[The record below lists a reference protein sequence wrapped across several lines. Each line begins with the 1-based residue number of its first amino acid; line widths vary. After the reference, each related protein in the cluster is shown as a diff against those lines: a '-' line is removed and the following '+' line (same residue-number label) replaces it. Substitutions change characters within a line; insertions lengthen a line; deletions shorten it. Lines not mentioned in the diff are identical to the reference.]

1 MTSGLWRPHSSRV
14 TSQVCVVEKRTPV
27 KEDRTRFKL
36 SRLQA
41 HSALHHLLIAALLAV
56 CLALV
61 LPGTSEA
68 HAILLRSDPAKDAVL
83 SVAPDQV
90 RLWFSEALNPAF
102 STTAVV
108 NEANQRVDRRD
119 AFVSPNDATEMDV
132 SLRPNLT
139 PGVYVVVWR
148 TDSADDG
155 HVLTGSFLFTLAR
168 PDGTVPTLSGG
179 TVLGQNALGG
189 SNATGQDSGQ
199 LDGLALFNLLMIT
212 LVELGAVFWVGAQ
225 FWPIF
230 VLLPSAEDH
239 EELSASN
246 QQAQQRFERRF
257 SLPTLLLLLL
267 ANFGVLLGQALTVT
281 GGNVANAFA
290 PTLLVSLVTNGRF
303 GTFWIMRVIVIV
315 LALRL
320 SLYQLQ
326 LYRSRRSLPRLVN
339 TVLPW
344 ANLLLGL
351 ALFIAMTMSSHA
363 SAVAGSTGV
372 LALVVDWL
380 HLVAAALWVGG
391 MLYIVT
397 SYLPILRSS
406 PIAERARSLV
416 TVLPYYSPWALVG
429 VGIMAVT
436 GPLSATIELSSWEQ
450 LFATAYGRTLVV
462 KVLLVGA
469 LLLTSAVHVLLLR
482 PRLKKEVKKYAYAAQ
497 RLQAHQATPTPNPTA
512 LLVGQVHLPEERQA
526 HEADRPMQEQPQSS
540 EVTPESGFT
549 ARAIAQ
555 QVRLRERRLA
565 KRSRQLTRVLS
576 WEPLLG
582 VAVLVCVGLLSVFGG
597 TLSPITA
604 VQQAGSP
611 AGTAAPFH
619 ATAKTKDGKLTVT
632 LSINPNRAGPNG
644 FQASVADARTGAPV
658 TNVGVS
664 LYTTILDMDMG
675 TDTVNLQP
683 DGKGHFSA
691 TGDLVMGG
699 HWQIRIQVRTPDNT
713 LHEAI
718 VKVTTSF

>member
-1 MTSGLWRPHSSRV
+1 
-14 TSQVCVVEKRTPV
+14 V
-27 KEDRTRFKL
+27 KEDRTRFRT
-36 SRLQA
+36 SRLRV
-41 HSALHHLLIAALLAV
+41 HSVRRRLLIAALLAV

-90 RLWFSEALNPAF
+90 RMWFSETLNPAA
-102 STTAVV
+102 STAAVV
-108 NEANQRVDRRD
+108 NQANQRIDKRN
-119 AFVSPNDATEMDV
+119 AFVSPDDATEMDV
-132 SLRPNLT
+132 SLQPNLS

-155 HVLTGSFLFTLAR
+155 HVLTGSFLFTVTR

-189 SNATGQDSGQ
+189 SNATGQDTGQ
-199 LDGLALFNLLMIT
+199 LDGLTLFNLLMIT

-246 QQAQQRFERRF
+246 QQVRQRFERRF

-267 ANFGVLLGQALTVT
+267 ANGGVLLGQALTVT
-281 GGNVANAFA
+281 GGNIANAFA
-290 PTLLVSLVTNGRF
+290 PTLLANLLTSGRF

-315 LALRL
+315 LATRL

-326 LYRSRRSLPRLVN
+326 LYRWRRSLPRLASAI
-339 TVLPW
+339 LPW

-391 MLYIVT
+391 MLYIAT
-397 SYLPILRSS
+397 SYLPVLRAS
-406 PIAERARSLV
+406 PVAERARSLV

-429 VGIMAVT
+429 VVIMAVT
-436 GPLSATIELSSWEQ
+436 GPLSATIELTSWEQ
-450 LFATAYGRTLVV
+450 LFATAYGRALVV
-462 KVLLVGA
+462 KVLLVGS
-469 LLLTSAVHVLLLR
+469 LLLTSAVHVFLLR
-482 PRLKKEVKKYAYAAQ
+482 PRLKKEVKKYAYAAS
-497 RLQAHQATPTPNPTA
+497 RLQAQQETLALSPTA
-512 LLVGQVHLPEERQA
+512 LFVGQVHLSEEQQA
-526 HEADRPMQEQPQSS
+526 HEADHPMQIQPPSS
-540 EVTPESGFT
+540 QATPELSRT

-555 QVRLRERRLA
+555 QVRLREGRLA
-565 KRSRQLTRVLS
+565 KRSRQLTHILR

-582 VAVLVCVGLLSVFGG
+582 VAVLVCVGLLNVFGG
-597 TLSPITA
+597 TLSPT
-604 VQQAGSP
+604 
-611 AGTAAPFH
+611 TAAQQSEPPTATAPPFH
-619 ATAKTKDGKLTVT
+619 ATAKTKDGELTVT

-644 FQASVADARTGAPV
+644 FQVSVADTRTGAPV

-699 HWQIRIQVRTPDNT
+699 HWQIRIQVRTLDNT
-713 LHEAI
+713 LHEAT
-718 VKVTTSF
+718 VKVLTPF

>member
-1 MTSGLWRPHSSRV
+1 MYT
-14 TSQVCVVEKRTPV
+14 EKRTCV
-27 KEDRTRFKL
+27 KEDRTRSMM

-168 PDGTVPTLSGG
+168 LDGSVPTLSGG
-179 TVLGQNALGG
+179 IVLGQNALGG

-363 SAVAGSTGV
+363 SAVGGSALGRGHALHRHQLLANSPQQSDCRAGT
-372 LALVVDWL
+372 LTR
-380 HLVAAALWVGG
+380 HRAALLFTLGPGG
-391 MLYIVT
+391 GGHHGGYRPAQRHDRV
-397 SYLPILRSS
+397 
-406 PIAERARSLV
+406 E
-416 TVLPYYSPWALVG
+416 
-429 VGIMAVT
+429 
-436 GPLSATIELSSWEQ
+436 
-450 LFATAYGRTLVV
+450 
-462 KVLLVGA
+462 LVGA
-469 LLLTSAVHVLLLR
+469 VVRDGLRADAGRQGAAGRSAAPDQRR
-482 PRLKKEVKKYAYAAQ
+482 PRSPA
-497 RLQAHQATPTPNPTA
+497 PTA
-512 LLVGQVHLPEERQA
+512 PEKIGE
-526 HEADRPMQEQPQSS
+526 
-540 EVTPESGFT
+540 EVCLCCSTSPGSPGNTHTESYRA
-549 ARAIAQ
+549 AR
-555 QVRLRERRLA
+555 R
-565 KRSRQLTRVLS
+565 
-576 WEPLLG
+576 
-582 VAVLVCVGLLSVFGG
+582 
-597 TLSPITA
+597 
-604 VQQAGSP
+604 AGSP
-611 AGTAAPFH
+611 A
-619 ATAKTKDGKLTVT
+619 
-632 LSINPNRAGPNG
+632 
-644 FQASVADARTGAPV
+644 
-658 TNVGVS
+658 
-664 LYTTILDMDMG
+664 
-675 TDTVNLQP
+675 
-683 DGKGHFSA
+683 
-691 TGDLVMGG
+691 
-699 HWQIRIQVRTPDNT
+699 
-713 LHEAI
+713 
-718 VKVTTSF
+718 

>member
-1 MTSGLWRPHSSRV
+1 M
-14 TSQVCVVEKRTPV
+14 
-27 KEDRTRFKL
+27 

-380 HLVAAALWVGG
+380 HLVAAAL
-391 MLYIVT
+391 
-397 SYLPILRSS
+397 
-406 PIAERARSLV
+406 
-416 TVLPYYSPWALVG
+416 
-429 VGIMAVT
+429 
-436 GPLSATIELSSWEQ
+436 
-450 LFATAYGRTLVV
+450 
-462 KVLLVGA
+462 
-469 LLLTSAVHVLLLR
+469 
-482 PRLKKEVKKYAYAAQ
+482 
-497 RLQAHQATPTPNPTA
+497 
-512 LLVGQVHLPEERQA
+512 
-526 HEADRPMQEQPQSS
+526 
-540 EVTPESGFT
+540 
-549 ARAIAQ
+549 
-555 QVRLRERRLA
+555 
-565 KRSRQLTRVLS
+565 
-576 WEPLLG
+576 
-582 VAVLVCVGLLSVFGG
+582 
-597 TLSPITA
+597 
-604 VQQAGSP
+604 
-611 AGTAAPFH
+611 
-619 ATAKTKDGKLTVT
+619 
-632 LSINPNRAGPNG
+632 
-644 FQASVADARTGAPV
+644 
-658 TNVGVS
+658 
-664 LYTTILDMDMG
+664 
-675 TDTVNLQP
+675 
-683 DGKGHFSA
+683 
-691 TGDLVMGG
+691 
-699 HWQIRIQVRTPDNT
+699 
-713 LHEAI
+713 
-718 VKVTTSF
+718 

>member
-1 MTSGLWRPHSSRV
+1 MVILVLNVGRPTTIVHRTLDGCRKNSYNPICSPVEGTHQNGAGPSRLV
-14 TSQVCVVEKRTPV
+14 GGIRIILVKPRTYAYREENECV
-27 KEDRTRFKL
+27 KEDRTRPMM
-36 SRLQA
+36 SRLQVN
-41 HSALHHLLIAALLAV
+41 SVRRRLLIAALLAV

-61 LPGTSEA
+61 LPGTSEE
-68 HAILLRSDPAKDAVL
+68 HAILLRSEPAKDAVL

-267 ANFGVLLGQALTVT
+267 ANGGVLVGQALTVT
-281 GGNVANAFA
+281 GGNVANALA
-290 PTLLVSLVTNGRF
+290 PTLLAGLLTSGRF
-303 GTFWIMRVIVIV
+303 GTFWIARVIVIL

-326 LYRSRRSLPRLVN
+326 LHRSRRGPRPRLGNVI
-339 TVLPW
+339 LPW

-351 ALFIAMTMSSHA
+351 TLFIAMAMSSHA
-363 SAVAGSTGV
+363 SAVSGTTGV

-391 MLYIVT
+391 MLYIAT
-397 SYLPILRSS
+397 SYLPVLRSS

-416 TVLPYYSPWALVG
+416 TVLSYYSPWALVG

-604 VQQAGSP
+604 V
-611 AGTAAPFH
+611 
-619 ATAKTKDGKLTVT
+619 
-632 LSINPNRAGPNG
+632 
-644 FQASVADARTGAPV
+644 
-658 TNVGVS
+658 
-664 LYTTILDMDMG
+664 
-675 TDTVNLQP
+675 
-683 DGKGHFSA
+683 
-691 TGDLVMGG
+691 
-699 HWQIRIQVRTPDNT
+699 
-713 LHEAI
+713 
-718 VKVTTSF
+718 

>member
-1 MTSGLWRPHSSRV
+1 M
-14 TSQVCVVEKRTPV
+14 SQ
-27 KEDRTRFKL
+27 
-36 SRLQA
+36 LQVN
-41 HSALHHLLIAALLAV
+41 SARRRLLIAALLAV

-83 SVAPDQV
+83 SAAPYQV
-90 RLWFSEALNPAF
+90 RMWFTEALNPAA
-102 STTAVV
+102 STAAVV
-108 NEANQRVDRRD
+108 NEANQRVDKRD
-119 AFVSPNDATEMDV
+119 AFVSPNDTTEMDV
-132 SLRPNLT
+132 SVKPNLS

-148 TDSADDG
+148 TGSADDG

-189 SNATGQDSGQ
+189 GNTTEQNSGQ
-199 LDGLALFNLLMIT
+199 LDGLTLFNLIMIT

-230 VLLPSAEDH
+230 VLLPSTEDH
-239 EELSASN
+239 EELSLSN
-246 QQAQQRFERRF
+246 QQVQQRFERRF

-267 ANFGVLLGQALTVT
+267 ANGGVLLGQALTVT
-281 GGNVANAFA
+281 GGNIANAFA
-290 PTLLVSLVTNGRF
+290 PTLLINLVTNGRF
-303 GTFWIMRVIVIV
+303 GTFWILRLIVIV

-326 LYRSRRSLPRLVN
+326 LYRSRRSLPRRVS
-339 TVLPW
+339 TILPW

-363 SAVAGSTGV
+363 AAVAGSTGV

-391 MLYIVT
+391 MLYIAT
-397 SYLPILRSS
+397 SYLPALRRSTV
-406 PIAERARSLV
+406 AERARSLV
-416 TVLPYYSPWALVG
+416 TVLPYYSPWALAG
-429 VGIMAVT
+429 VVIMAVT
-436 GPLSATIELSSWEQ
+436 GPLSATIELNSWEQ

-482 PRLKKEVKKYAYAAQ
+482 PGLKKEVKKYAYAES
-497 RLQAHQATPTPNPTA
+497 RLQAHQATYTPSPTA
-512 LLVGQVHLPEERQA
+512 LLVGQIHKT
-526 HEADRPMQEQPQSS
+526 DDPMQSQPPSS
-540 EVTPESGFT
+540 QITAELGRT
-549 ARAIAQ
+549 ARLLAQ
-555 QVRLRERRLA
+555 QVRLREGRLA
-565 KRSRQLTRVLS
+565 KRSRRLIRVLR
-576 WEPLLG
+576 WEPFLG
-582 VAVLVCVGLLSVFGG
+582 VAVLICVGLLSVFGG
-597 TLSPITA
+597 TLTPTTA
-604 VQQAGSP
+604 AQQAGP
-611 AGTAAPFH
+611 PTATAAPFH
-619 ATAKTKDGKLTVT
+619 ATAKTKDGTLSVT
-632 LSINPNRAGPNG
+632 LYINPNTAGPNG
-644 FQASVADARTGAPV
+644 FLVSVADARTGAPV

-675 TDTVNLQP
+675 TDSVNLQP
-683 DGKGHFSA
+683 DGKGHFSG

-699 HWQIRIQVRTPDNT
+699 NWQIRIQVRTPNNT
-713 LHEAI
+713 LHEAT
-718 VKVTTSF
+718 VKVVTAF

>member
-1 MTSGLWRPHSSRV
+1 M
-14 TSQVCVVEKRTPV
+14 SQ
-27 KEDRTRFKL
+27 
-36 SRLQA
+36 LQVN
-41 HSALHHLLIAALLAV
+41 SVRRRLLIAALLAF

-68 HAILLRSDPAKDAVL
+68 HAILLRSDPTKDAVL
-83 SVAPDQV
+83 SAAPYQV
-90 RLWFSEALNPAF
+90 RMWFSEALNPAA
-102 STTAVV
+102 STAAVV
-108 NEANQRVDRRD
+108 NEANQRVDKRD

-132 SLRPNLT
+132 SLQPHLS

-148 TDSADDG
+148 TGSADDG
-155 HVLTGSFLFTLAR
+155 HILTGSFLFTLTR

-189 SNATGQDSGQ
+189 GNTTGQDSGQ
-199 LDGLALFNLLMIT
+199 LDGLTLFNLIMIT

-239 EELSASN
+239 AELSASN
-246 QQAQQRFERRF
+246 QQVQQRFERRF

-267 ANFGVLLGQALTVT
+267 ANGGVLLGQALTVT
-281 GGNVANAFA
+281 GGNIANAFA
-290 PTLLVSLVTNGRF
+290 PTLLASLVINGRF

-326 LYRSRRSLPRLVN
+326 LYRSRRSLPRRV
-339 TVLPW
+339 TTILPW

-391 MLYIVT
+391 MLYIAT
-397 SYLPILRSS
+397 CYLPVLRRS

-416 TVLPYYSPWALVG
+416 TVLPYYSPWALAG
-429 VGIMAVT
+429 VVIMTVT
-436 GPLSATIELSSWEQ
+436 GPLNATIELNSWEQ

-482 PRLKKEVKKYAYAAQ
+482 PGLKKEVRKYAYAES
-497 RLQAHQATPTPNPTA
+497 RLQAHQATLAPSPIA
-512 LLVGQVHLPEERQA
+512 LLVGQVHLSEERQA
-526 HEADRPMQEQPQSS
+526 HEADHPMQSQPPSS
-540 EVTPESGFT
+540 QIAAESGRA
-549 ARAIAQ
+549 ARLLAQ
-555 QVRLRERRLA
+555 QVRLRERRLE
-565 KRSRQLTRVLS
+565 KRSRRLTRVLR
-576 WEPLLG
+576 WEPVLG
-582 VAVLVCVGLLSVFGG
+582 VAVLICVGLLSVFGG
-597 TLSPITA
+597 TLSPTTA
-604 VQQAGSP
+604 AQQAAP
-611 AGTAAPFH
+611 PTAAAAPFH
-619 ATAKTKDGKLTVT
+619 ATAKTKDGTLTVT
-632 LSINPNRAGPNG
+632 LYINPNRAGPNG
-644 FQASVADARTGAPV
+644 FLVSVADARTGAPV

-675 TDTVNLQP
+675 TDSVNLQP
-683 DGKGHFSA
+683 DGKGHFSG
-691 TGDLVMGG
+691 TGDLVMDG
-699 HWQIRIQVRTPDNT
+699 HWQIRIQVRTPNNT
-713 LHEAI
+713 LHEATI
-718 VKVTTSF
+718 KVVTAF

>member
-1 MTSGLWRPHSSRV
+1 MISR
-14 TSQVCVVEKRTPV
+14 SQ
-27 KEDRTRFKL
+27 
-36 SRLQA
+36 
-41 HSALHHLLIAALLAV
+41 LHFVRRRLLIAALLAF

-61 LPGTSEA
+61 LPSMSEA

-83 SVAPDQV
+83 STSPYQV
-90 RLWFSEALNPAF
+90 HMWFSEALNPAA
-102 STTAVV
+102 STAAVV
-108 NEANQRVDRRD
+108 NEANQRVDKQD
-119 AFVSPNDATEMDV
+119 AFVSPNDATEMVV
-132 SLRPNLT
+132 SLQPHLS

-168 PDGTVPTLSGG
+168 PDGTVPTLSEG

-189 SNATGQDSGQ
+189 GNATGQDSGQ
-199 LDGLALFNLLMIT
+199 LDGLTLFNLIMIT

-246 QQAQQRFERRF
+246 QQVQQRFERRF

-267 ANFGVLLGQALTVT
+267 ANGGVLLGQALTVT
-281 GGNVANAFA
+281 GGNIANAFA
-290 PTLLVSLVTNGRF
+290 PTLLASLVINGRF

-326 LYRSRRSLPRLVN
+326 LYRSRRSLPRRVN
-339 TVLPW
+339 TILPW

-363 SAVAGSTGV
+363 AAVVGSTGV

-391 MLYIVT
+391 MLYIAT
-397 SYLPILRSS
+397 SYLPVLRRS
-406 PIAERARSLV
+406 PIAERARALV
-416 TVLPYYSPWALVG
+416 TVLPYYSPWALAG
-429 VGIMAVT
+429 VVIMAVT
-436 GPLSATIELSSWEQ
+436 GPLNATIELNSWEQ

-482 PRLKKEVKKYAYAAQ
+482 PGLKKEVRKYAYAES
-497 RLQAHQATPTPNPTA
+497 RLQAHQATLAPSPIA
-512 LLVGQVHLPEERQA
+512 LLVGQVHLSEERQA
-526 HEADRPMQEQPQSS
+526 HEADHPMQSQPPSS
-540 EVTPESGFT
+540 QIAAESGRA
-549 ARAIAQ
+549 ARLLAQ
-555 QVRLRERRLA
+555 QVRLRERRLE
-565 KRSRQLTRVLS
+565 KRSRRLTRVLR
-576 WEPLLG
+576 WEPVLG
-582 VAVLVCVGLLSVFGG
+582 VAVLICVGLLSVFGG
-597 TLSPITA
+597 TLSPTTA
-604 VQQAGSP
+604 AQQAAP
-611 AGTAAPFH
+611 PTAAAAPFH
-619 ATAKTKDGKLTVT
+619 ATAKTKDGTLTVT
-632 LSINPNRAGPNG
+632 LYINPNRAGPNG
-644 FQASVADARTGAPV
+644 FLVSVADARTGAPV

-675 TDTVNLQP
+675 TDSVNLQP
-683 DGKGHFSA
+683 DGKGHFSG
-691 TGDLVMGG
+691 TGDLVMDG
-699 HWQIRIQVRTPDNT
+699 HWQIRIQVRTPNNT
-713 LHEAI
+713 LHEATI
-718 VKVTTSF
+718 KVVTAF

>member
-1 MTSGLWRPHSSRV
+1 M
-14 TSQVCVVEKRTPV
+14 SQ
-27 KEDRTRFKL
+27 
-36 SRLQA
+36 LQVN
-41 HSALHHLLIAALLAV
+41 SVRRRLLIAALLAF

-68 HAILLRSDPAKDAVL
+68 HAILLRSDPTKDAVL
-83 SVAPDQV
+83 SAAPYQV
-90 RLWFSEALNPAF
+90 RMWFSEALNPAA
-102 STTAVV
+102 STAAVV
-108 NEANQRVDRRD
+108 NEANQRVDKRD

-132 SLRPNLT
+132 SLQPHLS

-148 TDSADDG
+148 TGSADDG
-155 HVLTGSFLFTLAR
+155 HILTGSFLFTLAR

-189 SNATGQDSGQ
+189 GNTTGQDSGQ
-199 LDGLALFNLLMIT
+199 LDGLTLFNLIMIT

-239 EELSASN
+239 AELSASN
-246 QQAQQRFERRF
+246 QQVQQRFERRF

-267 ANFGVLLGQALTVT
+267 ANGGVLLGQALTVT
-281 GGNVANAFA
+281 GGNIANAFA
-290 PTLLVSLVTNGRF
+290 PTLLASLVINGRF

-326 LYRSRRSLPRLVN
+326 LYRSRRSLPRRVN
-339 TVLPW
+339 TILPW

-363 SAVAGSTGV
+363 AAVVGSTGV

-391 MLYIVT
+391 MLYIAT
-397 SYLPILRSS
+397 SYLPVLRTSAV
-406 PIAERARSLV
+406 AERARSLV
-416 TVLPYYSPWALVG
+416 TVLPYYSPWALAG
-429 VGIMAVT
+429 VVIMAVT
-436 GPLSATIELSSWEQ
+436 GPLNATIELNSWEQ

-482 PRLKKEVKKYAYAAQ
+482 PPLKKEVKKHAYAEG
-497 RLQAHQATPTPNPTA
+497 RLQAHQATHTPSPTA
-512 LLVGQVHLPEERQA
+512 LLVGQVHLSEEQQA
-526 HEADRPMQEQPQSS
+526 HEADHPMQSQPPSS
-540 EVTPESGFT
+540 QIAAESSRA
-549 ARAIAQ
+549 ARLLAQ
-555 QVRLRERRLA
+555 QVRLRESRME
-565 KRSRQLTRVLS
+565 KRSRRLTRVLR
-576 WEPLLG
+576 WEPVLG
-582 VAVLVCVGLLSVFGG
+582 VAVLICVGLLSVFGG
-597 TLSPITA
+597 TLSPTTA
-604 VQQAGSP
+604 AQQAGP
-611 AGTAAPFH
+611 PTATAAPFH
-619 ATAKTKDGKLTVT
+619 ATAKTKDGTLTVT
-632 LSINPNRAGPNG
+632 LYINPNRAGPNG
-644 FQASVADARTGAPV
+644 FLVRVADARTGAPV

-675 TDTVNLQP
+675 TDSVNLQP
-683 DGKGHFSA
+683 DGKGHFSG

-699 HWQIRIQVRTPDNT
+699 NWQIRIQVRTPNNT
-713 LHEAI
+713 LHETTI
-718 VKVTTSF
+718 KMVTAF